1 MRDLSIDAFWKKE
14 FSSLKRF
21 SIVPLTGWCSP
32 ADDIYFFV
40 EPKLSLRDEF
50 SDLCSRIWLV
60 SAPGAVGKSTLAK
73 RIANQV
79 NAIYLNLSQAEAVGG
94 NYIYGGLAKTKS
106 QKYWD
111 KNETTLFIDALDEAR
126 MRVTNQSF
134 MDFLQDI
141 IAISDERRIPIVLFG
156 RSGVMDDVT
165 LYLMEHGIH
174 PAIFDIEYF
183 DAERSE
189 EFIEKYFYH
198 LLENKKDGDAIKRR
212 LSSDNTVF
220 RNCISKIVKSLDTIP
235 SSINNSFSG
244 YSPVLQAIATFVLS
258 ETANFYKIDTEIE
271 NLLKRRIL
279 EKICRAVLER
289 EQQKLK
295 DQVMAMFPELSAY
308 DLYNISEQIKYLAAT
323 IQRKEPIFET
333 HSLQGDKLEC
343 YSNAVKDFLSQ
354 HPFLSGDGKTPA
366 NAVFDAAILSYAMKQ
381 GESFLSTLSEATINP
396 LLAEFYFYDSYIYN
410 KEDDTHNNID
420 KKEDYVKSEHVVP
433 IFNSISAQIGQ
444 GKKLELSI
452 EAEDS
457 DDTAKVIIS
466 CFSQDAIK
474 EEVIEEFSIPHHGC
488 IVFHERVSNVYI
500 DAPFLEVEILANKDA
515 ELTAPIDIH
524 ALKIS
529 FLCETLRIYPGY
541 DKEQVV
547 TLEAEQDPAISPKQ
561 IISYAKE
568 FEISWPN
575 DRQYPWTEIGKIGN
589 IKYDGEGNVD
599 DLQRALLSF
608 SRLIRA
614 FRSHSK
620 GEKARFVDKID
631 HARMS
636 KNFGKEICEKLMEDS
651 ILIRSGIMYILDT
664 DKLGKETGTSYLNA
678 KQRHFG
684 EKTKEYLQKI
694 ICTTS
699 KH

>member
-1 MRDLSIDAFWKKE
+1 MRDFSIDAFWKKE
-14 FSSLKRF
+14 FSSLKHF
-21 SIVPLTGWCSP
+21 SIVPLAGWYLP
-32 ADDIYFFV
+32 AKDIPFFV
-40 EPKLSLRDEF
+40 EPKLSLREDF
-50 SDLCSRIWLV
+50 SDLASRIWLV

-111 KNETTLFIDALDEAR
+111 DNETTLFIDSLDEAR
-126 MRVTNQSF
+126 MRVTKQSF

-165 LYLMEHGIH
+165 LHLMEYEIH

-189 EFIEKYFYH
+189 EFIEKYFFH
-198 LLENKKDGDAIKRR
+198 LLENKKDGEAIKRK
-212 LSSDNTVF
+212 LLLDGTIF
-220 RNCISKIVKSLDTIP
+220 RNCISKIVKSLDGIP

-295 DQVMAMFPELSAY
+295 DQVVAVFPELSGY
-308 DLYNISEQIKYLAAT
+308 DFYNISEQIKYLVAT

-354 HPFLSGDGKTPA
+354 HPFLSGDGKTSA

-381 GESFLSTLSEATINP
+381 GESFHSTLSEATINP

-410 KEDDTHNNID
+410 REEDCEYGNRY
-420 KKEDYVKSEHVVP
+420 KYVEPEHVVP

-444 GKKLELSI
+444 GKKIELSI

-466 CFSQDAIK
+466 CFSQEDIK
-474 EEVIEEFSIPHHGC
+474 DEVIEEFSIPHRGR

-500 DAPFLEVEILANKDA
+500 DAPFLEVEIWADKDA

-547 TLEAEQDPAISPKQ
+547 TLEAEQSPAISPKQ
-561 IISYAKE
+561 IISHAE
-568 FEISWPN
+568 GFEISWPN
-575 DRQYPWTEIGKIGN
+575 DRLYPWSEIGKIGN
-589 IKYDGEGNVD
+589 IKDGEGNGD

-620 GEKARFVDKID
+620 GEMARFVDKIE

-636 KNFGKEICEKLMEDS
+636 KNFGKEIRERLVEDS
-651 ILIRSGIMYILDT
+651 ILFRSGVMYILNT
-664 DKLGKETGTSYLNA
+664 DKLGELTGSGYLNA
-678 KQRHFG
+678 KQRRFG
-684 EKTKEYLQKI
+684 EKTKNYLQDI
-694 ICTTS
+694 INAAS